1 MSSGKICS
9 PRNGMVKAA
18 MSAYPSSLQIVAEK
32 PDLPLALGG
41 DVAPYAAKTTSTYP
55 LCLSAAPTPFVWAWQ
70 PV

>member
-1 MSSGKICS
+1 
-9 PRNGMVKAA
+9 